1 MSGKIFDSELK
12 VLEVLWQNGA
22 TTARDLAGLLQE
34 QVGWR
39 KTTTYTVIK
48 KCVDKGIVAKEDPN
62 FLCRPQITREQVQKL
77 ETADLIDK
85 MYDGAADRLIASL
98 LDSATLSPEQI
109 KKLKRL
115 VEELE

>member
-1 MSGKIFDSELK
+1 MNGKIFDSELK

-22 TTARDLAGLLQE
+22 TTARDMAGILQQ

-48 KCVDKGIVAKEDPN
+48 KCLDKGIVAKEDPN
-62 FLCRPQITREQVQKL
+62 FLCRPLVTREQVQKM

-85 MYDGAADRLIASL
+85 MYDGAADQLIASL
-98 LDSATLSPEQI
+98 LDSDRLSQEQI

-115 VEELE
+115 VEDLE

>member
-48 KCVDKGIVAKEDPN
+48 KCVDKGIVTKEEPN
-62 FLCRPQITREQVQKL
+62 FLCRPQVTREQVQKL

-85 MYDGAADRLIASL
+85 MYDGAADQLIASL

>member
-1 MSGKIFDSELK
+1 MISKIYDSELK
-12 VLEVLWQNGA
+12 VMEVLWQNGA
-22 TTARDLAGLLQE
+22 MTARDLAGLLQE

-48 KCVDKGIVAKEDPN
+48 KCLDKGVVAKEDPN
-62 FLCRPQITREQVQKL
+62 FLCRPLVTREQVQKL

-85 MYDGAADRLIASL
+85 MYDGAPDQLIAAL
-98 LDSATLSPEQI
+98 LDSETLSPEQI
-109 KKLKRL
+109 RRLKRL